1 VRTGADPVFST
12 TKIQTAKEQNR
23 MSANQTFLTA
33 EGYKKLVEEL
43 NYLRTTGREQIAGK
57 IKEARSFGDLSEN
70 AEYDEAMNEQ
80 AILEAKITR
89 LEDELKNVQIL
100 GDEDVRTDVI
110 GIGSLVKI
118 YDKTYGEELEF
129 QIIGKA
135 QASPEESRVSDE
147 SPIGR
152 ALLGHVVG
160 DLVEVETPGGPVTM
174 EILSISK

>member
-1 VRTGADPVFST
+1 MA
-12 TKIQTAKEQNR
+12 
-23 MSANQTFLTA
+23 ANLTFLTA

-43 NYLRTTGREQIAGK
+43 EHLRTTGREQIASK

-80 AILEAKITR
+80 AIMEAKIAR
-89 LEDELKNVQIL
+89 LEEELKNAQIL
-100 GDEDVRTDVI
+100 DDEDVRTDVI
-110 GIGSLVKI
+110 GVGSLVKV
-118 YDKTYGEELEF
+118 YDRTYEEELEF

-135 QASPEESRVSDE
+135 QANPDEKRISDE

-152 ALLGHVVG
+152 ALLGHAVG
-160 DLVEVETPGGPVTM
+160 DVVEVETPGGAVNM

>member
-1 VRTGADPVFST
+1 MA
-12 TKIQTAKEQNR
+12 
-23 MSANQTFLTA
+23 ANQTFLTA

-43 NYLRTTGREQIAGK
+43 EHLPTTGREQIASK

-80 AILEAKITR
+80 AIMEAKIAR
-89 LEDELKNVQIL
+89 LEDELKNAQIL
-100 GDEDVRTDVI
+100 DDEDVRTDVI
-110 GIGSLVKI
+110 GVGSLVKV
-118 YDKTYGEELEF
+118 YDQTYQEELEF

-135 QASPEESRVSDE
+135 QADPDEKRVSDE

-152 ALLGHVVG
+152 ALLGHAVG
-160 DLVEVETPGGPVTM
+160 AVVEVETPGGPAHM

>member
-1 VRTGADPVFST
+1 MP
-12 TKIQTAKEQNR
+12 
-23 MSANQTFLTA
+23 ANQTFLTA

-43 NYLRTTGREQIAGK
+43 EHLRTTGREQTAAK

-80 AILEAKITR
+80 AIMEAKIAR
-89 LEDELKNVQIL
+89 LEEELKNAQIL
-100 GDEDVRTDVI
+100 DDEDVRTDVI
-110 GIGSLVKI
+110 GVGSLVKV
-118 YDKTYGEELEF
+118 YDKTYKEELEF

-135 QASPEESRVSDE
+135 QANPEEQRVSDE

-152 ALLGHVVG
+152 ALLGHAVGEVV
-160 DLVEVETPGGPVTM
+160 DVETPGGAVHL

>member
-1 VRTGADPVFST
+1 MA
-12 TKIQTAKEQNR
+12 
-23 MSANQTFLTA
+23 ANQTFLTA

-43 NYLRTTGREQIAGK
+43 ERLRTTGREQTAAK

-80 AILEAKITR
+80 AIMEAKISR
-89 LEDELKNVQIL
+89 LEEELKNAQIL
-100 GDEDVRTDVI
+100 DDEDVRTDVI
-110 GIGSLVKI
+110 GVGSLVKVH
-118 YDKTYGEELEF
+118 DQTYGDELEF

-135 QASPEESRVSDE
+135 QANPDEKRVSDE

-152 ALLGHVVG
+152 ALLGHAVG
-160 DLVEVETPGGPVTM
+160 DVVEVETPGGAVHM

>member
-1 VRTGADPVFST
+1 MP
-12 TKIQTAKEQNR
+12 
-23 MSANQTFLTA
+23 ANQTFLTA

-43 NYLRTTGREQIAGK
+43 ERLRTTGREQTAAK

-80 AILEAKITR
+80 AIMEAKIAR
-89 LEDELKNVQIL
+89 LEDELKNAQIL
-100 GDEDVRTDVI
+100 DDEDVRTDVI
-110 GIGSLVKI
+110 GVGSLVKV
-118 YDKTYGEELEF
+118 YDQTYEEELEF

-135 QASPEESRVSDE
+135 QANPDEKRVSDE

-152 ALLGHVVG
+152 ALLGHAVG
-160 DLVEVETPGGPVTM
+160 EVVEVETPGGPVSM

>member
-1 VRTGADPVFST
+1 MP
-12 TKIQTAKEQNR
+12 
-23 MSANQTFLTA
+23 ANQTFLTA

-43 NYLRTTGREQIAGK
+43 NFLRTTGREQIADK

-80 AILEAKITR
+80 AIMEAKIAR
-89 LEDELKNVQIL
+89 LEEELKNAQIL
-100 GDEDVRTDVI
+100 DDEDVRTDVI
-110 GIGSLVKI
+110 GVGSLVKA

-129 QIIGKA
+129 QIIGKS
-135 QASPEESRVSDE
+135 QANPDEKRVSDE

-152 ALLGHVVG
+152 ALLGHAVG
-160 DLVEVETPGGPVTM
+160 DLVEVETPGGIVQM

>member
-1 VRTGADPVFST
+1 MA
-12 TKIQTAKEQNR
+12 
-23 MSANQTFLTA
+23 ANQTFLTA

-43 NYLRTTGREQIAGK
+43 EHLRTVGREQIAGK

-80 AILEAKITR
+80 AIMEAKISR
-89 LEDELKNVQIL
+89 LEEELKNAQIL
-100 GDEDVRTDVI
+100 DDEAVRTDVI
-110 GIGSLVKI
+110 GIGSLVKVHDRS
-118 YDKTYGEELEF
+118 YDETLEF

-135 QASPEESRVSDE
+135 QANPEENRISDE

-152 ALLGHVVG
+152 ALLGHAVG
-160 DLVEVETPGGPVTM
+160 DLVEVEAPSGTISL